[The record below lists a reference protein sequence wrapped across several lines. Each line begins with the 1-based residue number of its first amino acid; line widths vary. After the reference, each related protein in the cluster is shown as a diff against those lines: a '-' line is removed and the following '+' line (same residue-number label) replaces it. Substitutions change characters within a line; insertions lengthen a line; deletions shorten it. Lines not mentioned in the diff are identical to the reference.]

1 MQQQQQKK
9 KALPKVRAAVAP
21 EPKDIYWENLE
32 LDGST
37 YQFERRLVTQLI
49 TGFTIVVGLGLSV
62 AAKVVD
68 AVYGDEMA
76 DQTDTWSTAKTFGV
90 SILAAATVSVT
101 NLVLKKLIP
110 NLAYREGYSTWA
122 SYESAVFT
130 KLSLAYVINTSVL
143 PLLVG
148 VLPLGITQAWYEDG
162 GVVTQAM
169 MLMLASGFTPPLE
182 QALQPLALFN
192 RHVRSHFAVSQQKL
206 DELWRPP
213 ELKSSLLYA
222 SLLKTLSLCL
232 IYAPLWPMAYLVT
245 SLLCAFAML
254 CYRVAISAWYRQ
266 PPPLSDLLTRRMEAG
281 LAALLL
287 LHVVI
292 THFATL
298 LASPQGDYF
307 ENALQCG
314 GMACAYVQ
322 LLVALMLWLLGVI
335 VLRVPRSG
343 GGGPRELNTDGVR
356 LKDVAAHTGGQA
368 CERYECPAAV
378 NARRL
383 RRLEK
388 QGVNLMQELVASRV
402 PGDESASQIAS
413 STTAA
418 ALVPAAPVAPPRLPG
433 MRTARVQPA

>member
-1 MQQQQQKK
+1 M
-9 KALPKVRAAVAP
+9 
-21 EPKDIYWENLE
+21 
-32 LDGST
+32 
-37 YQFERRLVTQLI
+37 TQLI
-49 TGFTIVVGLGLSV
+49 TGFTILVGLGLSV
-62 AAKVVD
+62 AAKVVN
-68 AVYGDEMA
+68 AVYVDEMS
-76 DQTDTWSTAKTFGV
+76 DQTDTWSTVKTFGV

-101 NLVLKKLIP
+101 NVVLKKMIP

-192 RHVRSHFAVSQQKL
+192 RHVRSHFAVSQDKL
-206 DELWRPP
+206 NSLWQPP

-254 CYRVAISAWYRQ
+254 CYRVAISVWYRQ

-281 LAALLL
+281 LGALLL
-287 LHVVI
+287 LHVLV
-292 THFATL
+292 THFATM
-298 LASPQGDYF
+298 LASPQSDYF
-307 ENALQCG
+307 ESALKCG
-314 GMACAYVQ
+314 SMACAYVQ
-322 LLVALMLWLLGVI
+322 LLIALMLWLLGVV
-335 VLRVPRSG
+335 VLRVMQVVRRDG
-343 GGGPRELNTDGVR
+343 AQRELNTDGVL
-356 LKDVAAHTGGQA
+356 LKDVAAHTGGQP

-388 QGVNLMQELVASRV
+388 QGIDLMQQLVSSRAPAGNQSARQLVAS
-402 PGDESASQIAS
+402 PPPPS
-413 STTAA
+413 SAA
-418 ALVPAAPVAPPRLPG
+418 AKAPVPAVPVAPLKRPG
-433 MRTARVQPA
+433 MGTARVQPA